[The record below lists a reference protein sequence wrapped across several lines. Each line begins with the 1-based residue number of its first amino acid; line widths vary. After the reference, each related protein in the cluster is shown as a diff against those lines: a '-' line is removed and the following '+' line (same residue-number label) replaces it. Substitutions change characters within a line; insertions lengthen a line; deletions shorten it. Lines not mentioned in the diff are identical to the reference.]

1 MSKHSIIN
9 EIAQYF
15 NNHDQTQRIKKLMY
29 YANSKEW
36 INDSEKLE
44 MLSSQNLVE
53 QLRKSNSTIDE
64 LSYLMNRM
72 VETLNRQDIYTNIAN
87 IIIQNFSKL
96 YNDSEETTQ
105 IVFVDSK
112 KSNDLGIDDYLIDR
126 VVASLEENIDSARI
140 KKLIFCSCKKRW
152 ENNPHILEQYS
163 WYDLIYELR
172 QQNSNIDKL
181 KQSLVKVVKTLNRQ
195 AVYSN
200 IAKIIVQFSEILY
213 QESSIVNKVEK
224 TKADINENQPSNSF
238 GTAVIDNESI
248 QALYEAEGILP
259 NQNQDINEEQ
269 NSPVIK
275 ITTNIK
281 SPELQKEYNIFEIKM
296 SLMQYANPLRAK
308 ILLFSVLDHKFD
320 NTWQDWSLLKTFELE
335 ELIKEIYN
343 KTSTI
348 SDLKSDLNAT
358 AKFLDDKNEYIQ
370 ASQAIVKALTPYYY
384 K

>member
-308 ILLFSVLDHKFD
+308 ILLFSVLDHQFD